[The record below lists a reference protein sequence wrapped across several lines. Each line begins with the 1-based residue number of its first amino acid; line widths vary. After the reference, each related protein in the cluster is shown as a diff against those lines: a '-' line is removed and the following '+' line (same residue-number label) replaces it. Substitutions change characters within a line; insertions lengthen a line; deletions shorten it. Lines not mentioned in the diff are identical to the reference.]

1 MTLNDITERIAVE
14 LTKEHDK
21 EFGNNF
27 PGVYADKNMI
37 HVCSDIERDHEMMR
51 KGYEKAA
58 EVVRQTLYK
67 IVSDEIKSKN
77 LDFLL

>member
-1 MTLNDITERIAVE
+1 MTLNDIMEKIAVE

-21 EFGNNF
+21 EFRNNF
-27 PGVYADKNMI
+27 PGVYEDKNMI
-37 HVCSDIERDHEMMR
+37 HAFSNEERDHEMMR
-51 KGYEKAA
+51 KGYEKAMD
-58 EVVRQTLYK
+58 VVRQTLYK